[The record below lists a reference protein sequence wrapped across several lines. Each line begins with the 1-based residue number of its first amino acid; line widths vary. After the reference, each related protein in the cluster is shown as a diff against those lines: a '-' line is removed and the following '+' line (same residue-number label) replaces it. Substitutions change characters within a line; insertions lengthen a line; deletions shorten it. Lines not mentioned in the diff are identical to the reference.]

1 MFSECWGYTGTLVIN
16 GLDFGGTEFSSV
28 PTLEGPA
35 EVAATLL
42 TGVLGGEPI
51 LLERKFNKKQIINH
65 CLWLL
70 SLLQ

>member
-1 MFSECWGYTGTLVIN
+1 MIN

-28 PTLEGPA
+28 PALVGPA

-51 LLERKFNKKQIINH
+51 LLERKFKGHAVQRINFFH
-65 CLWLL
+65 VDILA
-70 SLLQ
+70 SYK

>member
-1 MFSECWGYTGTLVIN
+1 VIN

-28 PTLEGPA
+28 PALVGPA

-51 LLERKFNKKQIINH
+51 LLEEKFNKWK
-65 CLWLL
+65 
-70 SLLQ
+70 

>member
-1 MFSECWGYTGTLVIN
+1 MIN

-28 PTLEGPA
+28 PALVGPA

-51 LLERKFNKKQIINH
+51 LLERKFNKGK
-65 CLWLL
+65 
-70 SLLQ
+70 

>member
-28 PTLEGPA
+28 PTLVGPA
-35 EVAATLL
+35 EVAAILL

-51 LLERKFNKKQIINH
+51 LLERKFNKGK
-65 CLWLL
+65 W
-70 SLLQ
+70 